1 MNDATRVV
9 RAGLPKPSKG
19 EPFLPGPTFAAPFHL
34 TGDPAGVPYSYGRHH
49 NPTWTAYEA
58 ALTELENAAATV
70 VFSSGMA
77 AIAATLGI
85 LLQSGDAVLI
95 PSDGYYTGRT
105 LVLEVFGKFGV
116 TARAVPTAGG
126 IQGRSLRGIKLVWL
140 ESPSNPNLDV
150 CDIAAIAA
158 MAHETGALV
167 AVDNTTP
174 SCLGQQPLT
183 LGADFSLAS
192 DTKITTGHSDLIL
205 GHVSVNDEGLAQ
217 RLRTWRK
224 QMGSIAGPME
234 VWLAHRSLATL
245 HLRMERQCQ
254 NASAI
259 ARFLASRSDVHGLRY
274 PGLPSDPAHT
284 IAARQMKYFG
294 PVVSF
299 ALRSREHA
307 ERFLSNCELVYDAT
321 SFGSLHTTADRRAR
335 WGGDVVEEGFIRL
348 SVGCEDAQD
357 LIADFE
363 GALDRLSSV
372 SKK

>member
-1 MNDATRVV
+1 MNDATLVV
-9 RAGLPKPSKG
+9 RAGLLRPSNG

-34 TGDPAGVPYSYGRHH
+34 IGDPAGVPYSYGRHH

-58 ALTELENAAATV
+58 ALTELESAAATV

-77 AIAATLGI
+77 SIAATLGV
-85 LLQSGDAVLI
+85 LLKSGDVVLI

-105 LVLEVFGKFGV
+105 LALEVFGKFGV
-116 TARAVPTAGG
+116 TVRPVPTAAG
-126 IQGRSLRGIKLVWL
+126 IEPESLRGIKLVWL
-140 ESPSNPNLDV
+140 ETPSNPNLDV
-150 CDIAAIAA
+150 CDIAAIARI
-158 MAHETGALV
+158 AHETGALV

-174 SCLGQQPLT
+174 SCLGQQPLK

-205 GHVSVNDEGLAQ
+205 GHVSVNDEGLAE

-245 HLRMERQCQ
+245 HLRMERQCK
-254 NASAI
+254 NALAI

-307 ERFLSNCELVYDAT
+307 ERFLANCELVYDAT
-321 SFGSLHTTADRRAR
+321 SFGSLHTTAERRAR

-357 LIADFE
+357 LIGDFE
-363 GALDRLSSV
+363 RALDRSST
-372 SKK
+372 

>member
-58 ALTELENAAATV
+58 ALTELEKAAATV

-77 AIAATLGI
+77 AIAATLGV

-116 TARAVPTAGG
+116 TAREVPPAGG

-140 ESPSNPNLDV
+140 ETPSNPNLDV
-150 CDIAAIAA
+150 CDIAAIAGI
-158 MAHETGALV
+158 AHEAGALV

-183 LGADFSLAS
+183 LG
-192 DTKITTGHSDLIL
+192 
-205 GHVSVNDEGLAQ
+205 
-217 RLRTWRK
+217 
-224 QMGSIAGPME
+224 
-234 VWLAHRSLATL
+234 
-245 HLRMERQCQ
+245 
-254 NASAI
+254 
-259 ARFLASRSDVHGLRY
+259 FLASRSDVHGLRY
-274 PGLPSDPAHT
+274 PGLPGDPAHT

-363 GALDRLSSV
+363 RALDRSST
-372 SKK
+372 